1 VFLAIFQFL
10 PAIKEAQ
17 RYVSPENLKGAKVTC
32 ETILSDRAWYGK
44 INHWFFAW
52 LFFIPIFIFSI
63 KPKAPN
69 WLRASRTI
77 LSVGICYGFM
87 FLAVDHQWDIR
98 NAPFRWHSDPLNSGS
113 EFRIEC
119 DNIADGFSLI
129 MALVMSWLPA
139 CLYTE
144 ICLSVWTQYHLRLSK
159 QIKLEYKPDIV
170 SRILSIF
177 MRIYIIVLG
186 ITVIGLLAHIK
197 MFGSLYYPVVRP
209 LFIPVEIFF
218 Y

>member
-10 PAIKEAQ
+10 PTIKEAQ
-17 RYVSPENLKGAKVTC
+17 RYVSHENLKGAKVTC

-52 LFFIPIFIFSI
+52 IIFVPSFIFSFL
-63 KPKAPN
+63 PKSPS
-69 WLRASRTI
+69 WLRVLRTI
-77 LSVGICYGFM
+77 ISIAVCYGFM
-87 FLAVDHQWDIR
+87 LLMVEHQWDIR
-98 NAPFRWHSDPLNSGS
+98 NAPFWWHNDPLNAGS
-113 EFRIEC
+113 DFRIEC
-119 DNIADGFSLI
+119 ENIADGFSLI
-129 MALVMSWLPA
+129 MVLVMGWLPA

-144 ICLSVWTQYHLRLSK
+144 ICLYIWKQYHLRLSK

-170 SRILSIF
+170 SRTLSIF
-177 MRIYIIVLG
+177 MRIYIILLG
-186 ITVIGLLAHIK
+186 ITIIGLLAHIK
-197 MFGSLYYPVVRP
+197 MFEILYYLIVRP